1 MKHSEKSTK
10 YEHFNAV
17 YAGSYAEVLR
27 WIRGRVPADLAEE
40 LTQQTFMQYWQWLL
54 AAAAFPKSDKS
65 LLLSIARSVCA
76 DHYRAIAARAVCV
89 AIPEDFDLPDRA
101 DPITMVEWAQVL
113 GMLGREDQ
121 ILLAMRRQGYGSK
134 EIGLA
139 LGISGSA
146 YPVAKGAQAAA
157 QGAGGLTVAPAAGL
171 WYNDNRICEVV
182 S

>member
-17 YAGSYAEVLR
+17 YAGSYAAVLR

-89 AIPEDFDLPDRA
+89 AMPDRE

-146 YPVAKGAQAAA
+146 VRTRLQKVRKLLRKVLA
-157 QGAGGLTVAPAAGL
+157 
-171 WYNDNRICEVV
+171 D
-182 S
+182 

>member
-17 YAGSYAEVLR
+17 YAGSYAAVLR
-27 WIRGRVPADLAEE
+27 WISGRVPADLAEE

-113 GMLGREDQ
+113 GM
-121 ILLAMRRQGYGSK
+121 RRQGYGSK

-146 YPVAKGAQAAA
+146 VRTRLQKVRKLLRKVLA
-157 QGAGGLTVAPAAGL
+157 
-171 WYNDNRICEVV
+171 D
-182 S
+182 

>member
-65 LLLSIARSVCA
+65 LLLSIARSV
-76 DHYRAIAARAVCV
+76 RR
-89 AIPEDFDLPDRA
+89 PLPGHCCPGGVRGN
-101 DPITMVEWAQVL
+101 T
-113 GMLGREDQ
+113 
-121 ILLAMRRQGYGSK
+121 
-134 EIGLA
+134 
-139 LGISGSA
+139 
-146 YPVAKGAQAAA
+146 
-157 QGAGGLTVAPAAGL
+157 GGL
-171 WYNDNRICEVV
+171 
-182 S
+182 

>member
-17 YAGSYAEVLR
+17 YAGSYAAVLR

-76 DHYRAIAARAVCV
+76 DHYRPLLPGRCAWQCRRTLTCRIGR
-89 AIPEDFDLPDRA
+89 IPSP
-101 DPITMVEWAQVL
+101 W
-113 GMLGREDQ
+113 
-121 ILLAMRRQGYGSK
+121 
-134 EIGLA
+134 
-139 LGISGSA
+139 
-146 YPVAKGAQAAA
+146 
-157 QGAGGLTVAPAAGL
+157 
-171 WYNDNRICEVV
+171 
-182 S
+182 

>member
-17 YAGSYAEVLR
+17 YAGSYAAVLR
-27 WIRGRVPADLAEE
+27 WISGRVPADLAEE

-101 DPITMVEWAQVL
+101 DPITMVEW
-113 GMLGREDQ
+113 GT
-121 ILLAMRRQGYGSK
+121 
-134 EIGLA
+134 
-139 LGISGSA
+139 
-146 YPVAKGAQAAA
+146 
-157 QGAGGLTVAPAAGL
+157 GAGYAGARGSDFARYAASGL
-171 WYNDNRICEVV
+171 R
-182 S
+182 

>member
-54 AAAAFPKSDKS
+54 A
-65 LLLSIARSVCA
+65 
-76 DHYRAIAARAVCV
+76 RAVCV

-101 DPITMVEWAQVL
+101 DPITMVDWAQVL

-146 YPVAKGAQAAA
+146 VRTRLQKVRKLLRKVLA
-157 QGAGGLTVAPAAGL
+157 
-171 WYNDNRICEVV
+171 D
-182 S
+182 

>member
-17 YAGSYAEVLR
+17 YAGSYAAVLR

-40 LTQQTFMQYWQWLL
+40 LPQQTFMQYWQWLL

-121 ILLAMRRQGYGSK
+121 ILLAMRRQGYVVKRSVWHWVFP
-134 EIGLA
+134 A
-139 LGISGSA
+139 LRCVPGCKRCASCCVRCWRTDGCT
-146 YPVAKGAQAAA
+146 
-157 QGAGGLTVAPAAGL
+157 GGRLMV
-171 WYNDNRICEVV
+171 
-182 S
+182 

>member
-17 YAGSYAEVLR
+17 YAGSYAAVLR
-27 WIRGRVPADLAEE
+27 WISGRVPADLAEE

-89 AIPEDFDLPDRA
+89 TIPEDFDLPDRA

-146 YPVAKGAQAAA
+146 VRTRLQKVRKLLRKVLA
-157 QGAGGLTVAPAAGL
+157 
-171 WYNDNRICEVV
+171 D
-182 S
+182 

>member
-89 AIPEDFDLPDRA
+89 AIPEDFDLPD
-101 DPITMVEWAQVL
+101 
-113 GMLGREDQ
+113 GR
-121 ILLAMRRQGYGSK
+121 IPS
-134 EIGLA
+134 
-139 LGISGSA
+139 
-146 YPVAKGAQAAA
+146 P
-157 QGAGGLTVAPAAGL
+157 
-171 WYNDNRICEVV
+171 W
-182 S
+182 

>member
-17 YAGSYAEVLR
+17 YAGSYAAVLR
-27 WIRGRVPADLAEE
+27 WISGRVPADLAEE

-101 DPITMVEWAQVL
+101 DPI
-113 GMLGREDQ
+113 
-121 ILLAMRRQGYGSK
+121 AMRRQGYGSK

-146 YPVAKGAQAAA
+146 VRTRLQKVRKLLRKVLA
-157 QGAGGLTVAPAAGL
+157 
-171 WYNDNRICEVV
+171 D
-182 S
+182 

>member
-1 MKHSEKSTK
+1 M
-10 YEHFNAV
+10 
-17 YAGSYAEVLR
+17 
-27 WIRGRVPADLAEE
+27 
-40 LTQQTFMQYWQWLL
+40 
-54 AAAAFPKSDKS
+54 AAFPKSDKS

-89 AIPEDFDLPDRA
+89 AIPEDFDLPDRE

-146 YPVAKGAQAAA
+146 VRTRLQKVRKLLRKVLA
-157 QGAGGLTVAPAAGL
+157 
-171 WYNDNRICEVV
+171 D
-182 S
+182 

>member
-17 YAGSYAEVLR
+17 YAGSYAAVLR
-27 WIRGRVPADLAEE
+27 WISGRVPADLAEE

-121 ILLAMRRQGYGSK
+121 ILLAMRRRATAVKRSVWHWVFP
-134 EIGLA
+134 A
-139 LGISGSA
+139 LRCVPGCKRCASCCARCWRTDGCTGDRLM
-146 YPVAKGAQAAA
+146 V
-157 QGAGGLTVAPAAGL
+157 
-171 WYNDNRICEVV
+171 
-182 S
+182 

>member
-1 MKHSEKSTK
+1 M
-10 YEHFNAV
+10 A
-17 YAGSYAEVLR
+17 AG
-27 WIRGRVPADLAEE
+27 GGC
-40 LTQQTFMQYWQWLL
+40 
-54 AAAAFPKSDKS
+54 FPKSDKS

-121 ILLAMRRQGYGSK
+121 ILLAMWRQGYGGK

-146 YPVAKGAQAAA
+146 VRTRLQKVRKLLRKVLA
-157 QGAGGLTVAPAAGL
+157 
-171 WYNDNRICEVV
+171 D
-182 S
+182 

>member
-1 MKHSEKSTK
+1 MFGKKKIEAVSVLDLRNYTPQALRKISSIQAVSTILLP
-10 YEHFNAV
+10 ENPSPAFAEA
-17 YAGSYAEVLR
+17 YADITKG
-27 WIRGRVPADLAEE
+27 
-40 LTQQTFMQYWQWLL
+40 
-54 AAAAFPKSDKS
+54 
-65 LLLSIARSVCA
+65 
-76 DHYRAIAARAVCV
+76 AIAARAVCV

-146 YPVAKGAQAAA
+146 VRTRLQKVRKLLRKVLA
-157 QGAGGLTVAPAAGL
+157 
-171 WYNDNRICEVV
+171 D
-182 S
+182 

>member
-1 MKHSEKSTK
+1 M
-10 YEHFNAV
+10 
-17 YAGSYAEVLR
+17 
-27 WIRGRVPADLAEE
+27 
-40 LTQQTFMQYWQWLL
+40 
-54 AAAAFPKSDKS
+54 
-65 LLLSIARSVCA
+65 LSIARGVCA

-146 YPVAKGAQAAA
+146 VRTRLQKVRKAAA
-157 QGAGGLTVAPAAGL
+157 QGAGGLTVAPATGL

>member
-1 MKHSEKSTK
+1 MFGKKKIEAVSVLDLRNYTPQALRKISSIQAVSTILLPENPSPAFAEA
-10 YEHFNAV
+10 YAV
-17 YAGSYAEVLR
+17 ITKG
-27 WIRGRVPADLAEE
+27 
-40 LTQQTFMQYWQWLL
+40 T
-54 AAAAFPKSDKS
+54 
-65 LLLSIARSVCA
+65 
-76 DHYRAIAARAVCV
+76 IAARAVCV

-146 YPVAKGAQAAA
+146 VRTRLQKVRKLLRKVLA
-157 QGAGGLTVAPAAGL
+157 
-171 WYNDNRICEVV
+171 D
-182 S
+182 

>member
-17 YAGSYAEVLR
+17 YAGSYAAVLR

-89 AIPEDFDLPDRA
+89 AIPEDFDLPA
-101 DPITMVEWAQVL
+101 TA
-113 GMLGREDQ
+113 MLTYDSAAFPLFFQ
-121 ILLAMRRQGYGSK
+121 IGHTEFL
-134 EIGLA
+134 
-139 LGISGSA
+139 
-146 YPVAKGAQAAA
+146 
-157 QGAGGLTVAPAAGL
+157 
-171 WYNDNRICEVV
+171 ICEITHEIQKTHNGEF
-182 S
+182 